1 MRIYLATTTSG
12 LTKEQRK
19 EVIKCCRPLYLLET
33 FCSGEKRCA
42 MVQNDVGT
50 DNFLLDSGAFSYMN
64 GKTITEKQMEEY
76 IEKYICHIKKYNVK
90 YFFEMDVDCIFGLEK
105 VEIWRKKIENQTGIK
120 SIPVWHKSRGID
132 YFKQMV
138 NEYDY
143 IAIGGFA
150 NGDIKKTEYPLINK
164 MVKYANARGTK
175 VHGLGFTQMKHIYD
189 YPFYSVDSSTW
200 CTGVVRGGYLYYF
213 DGKVMKYD
221 IIKNGKKLNLS
232 KMAMRSFSEWVKF
245 QKYLNTRRVV

>member
-1 MRIYLATTTSG
+1 MKIYLATSSSG
-12 LTKEQRK
+12 VKKEQRK
-19 EVIKCCRPLYLLET
+19 EMIKCCRPLYLLET
-33 FCSGEKRCA
+33 FYSGEKCCA

-64 GKTITEKQMEEY
+64 GKSITEKQMEEY
-76 IEKYICHIKKYNVK
+76 TEKYICHIKKYNVK

-132 YFKQMV
+132 YFKRMV
-138 NEYDY
+138 DEYDY

-164 MVKYANARGTK
+164 MIKYANVRGTK
-175 VHGLGFTQMKHIYD
+175 VHGLGFTRMKYIYD
-189 YPFYSVDSSTW
+189 YPFYSVDSSAW
-200 CTGVVRGGYLYYF
+200 CTGAVRGGHLYYF
-213 DGKVMKYD
+213 DGKIMKYD

-232 KMAMRSFSEWVKF
+232 IMAMRSFSEWVKF